1 MGILYRT
8 EAVFSTVTCDIL
20 SHILKMERRREVG
33 GVSVK

>member
-20 SHILKMERRREVG
+20 SHILKMNAAAKSG
-33 GVSVK
+33 GVSVQ